1 MVACD
6 LDVTNPGPVQDTFLV
21 TEEAQLGVVNGAG
34 RKLAEAM
41 NYVAYT
47 GAAISR
53 EITPSGSIGSFGI
66 SLRQQE
72 GNLDATETGTHWN
85 LASSA
90 RWMAESICSNER
102 SLWYK
107 FIID

>member
-1 MVACD
+1 MKKLILIVFGLLLVACD

-47 GAAISR
+47 SAAISR
-53 EITPSGSIGSFGI
+53 EIPSIK
-66 SLRQQE
+66 
-72 GNLDATETGTHWN
+72 D
-85 LASSA
+85 SSTV
-90 RWMAESICSNER
+90 CSNPT
-102 SLWYK
+102 
-107 FIID
+107 